1 VTANGRHGP
10 VDRIA
15 LHKER
20 DMVGQ
25 RGLWVASCAGCGY
38 ELRVSVRQ
46 STAELARWRRC
57 PVCGTRAARPRR
69 PAQRTT
75 R

>member
-1 VTANGRHGP
+1 VTANGCHGP
-10 VDRIA
+10 VDRIT

-20 DMVGQ
+20 DRVGQ
-25 RGLWVASCAGCGY
+25 RGLWVASCASCGY
-38 ELRVSVRQ
+38 ELRVSLRQ

-57 PVCGTRAARPRR
+57 PVCGVRAARPRR

>member
-25 RGLWVASCAGCGY
+25 RGLWVASCAVCGY
-38 ELRVSVRQ
+38 ELRVSLRQ

-57 PVCGTRAARPRR
+57 PVCGARAARPRR
-69 PAQRTT
+69 PVGRRTP
-75 R
+75 

>member
-1 VTANGRHGP
+1 VSGPGAHGP

-25 RGLWVASCAGCGY
+25 RGLWVASCAVCGY
-38 ELRVSVRQ
+38 ELRVSLRQ
-46 STAELARWRRC
+46 HTAELGRWRRC
-57 PVCGTRAARPRR
+57 PVCGVRAARPRR
-69 PAQRTT
+69 PIGRTA